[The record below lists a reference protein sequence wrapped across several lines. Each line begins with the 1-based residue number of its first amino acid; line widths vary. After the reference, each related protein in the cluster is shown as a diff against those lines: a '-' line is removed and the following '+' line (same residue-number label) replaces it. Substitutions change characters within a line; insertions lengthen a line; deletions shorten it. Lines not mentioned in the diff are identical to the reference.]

1 MAEKNI
7 FELSANDSNARAGI
21 LHTSHGSV
29 PTPVFMPV
37 ATQGSVKALDSIDLK
52 NSGAEMILGNAYHLY
67 LRPGPNV
74 IKELGGLH
82 QFMSWS
88 GPILTDSGGFQGFS
102 LEHLRK
108 ITEDGITF
116 KSHIDGSIHTF
127 SPENAILHQQDIG
140 ADVIM
145 QLDVCMPT
153 GNSEEEILAALNM
166 TTRWAVRCLETFSNS
181 NQLLFGIIQGGV
193 FNKLREKSAEA
204 LLPLDFPGYAIGGL
218 SVGESKTELYKT
230 TKFTTQLLPEY
241 KPRYLMGVGSPED
254 LVEAVASGI
263 DMFDCSLPTRIA
275 RNGALFTKTG
285 RANLHSSQ
293 FKHLDQPVEVNC
305 NCFTCSTFSAAYL
318 HHLFRAKEL
327 SAYRLATIHN
337 VSFILRLMRDIRES
351 IVAGRFDKFR
361 TDFHDHFVPPDPSV
375 RHEQRQK
382 WLRAQEKSR
391 RS

>member
-1 MAEKNI
+1 
-7 FELSANDSNARAGI
+7 
-21 LHTSHGSV
+21 
-29 PTPVFMPV
+29 
-37 ATQGSVKALDSIDLK
+37 
-52 NSGAEMILGNAYHLY
+52 
-67 LRPGPNV
+67 
-74 IKELGGLH
+74 
-82 QFMSWS
+82 
-88 GPILTDSGGFQGFS
+88 
-102 LEHLRK
+102 
-108 ITEDGITF
+108 
-116 KSHIDGSIHTF
+116 
-127 SPENAILHQQDIG
+127 
-140 ADVIM
+140 
-145 QLDVCMPT
+145 
-153 GNSEEEILAALNM
+153 
-166 TTRWAVRCLETFSNS
+166 
-181 NQLLFGIIQGGV
+181 
-193 FNKLREKSAEA
+193 
-204 LLPLDFPGYAIGGL
+204 
-218 SVGESKTELYKT
+218 
-230 TKFTTQLLPEY
+230 
-241 KPRYLMGVGSPED
+241 MGVGSPED

-293 FKHLDQPVEVNC
+293 FKPLDQPVEVNC

-337 VSFILRLMRDIRES
+337 VSFILRLMRDIREA